1 MERVIELCG
10 GSCNGESPGETA
22 LPELAGETAVPE
34 TVLPKLNEGIWFIST
49 LIHGFYIY
57 VPWFLV

>member
-22 LPELAGETAVPE
+22 LPEIALLE
-34 TVLPKLNEGIWFIST
+34 LDEGIWFVST